1 MDIIELLASDNFIMY
16 NKHIAKICG
25 IEEAIL
31 LGALCSY
38 QKGFKNEEFYREQE
52 RILNDT
58 ALTLYSLRKAM
69 KTLQSLGI
77 LSITKRGLPAK
88 HYYKINTDT
97 LAKFLS
103 SRPIENDST
112 SAFEND
118 STNNNYYKNNCYKE
132 NILKE
137 NSDVQETN
145 SSSNT
150 NLTSSTMFDLNSES
164 QSSKPNALTSEK
176 VCITDT
182 SSIAETKPS
191 HTNKVSVDSGKEKKD
206 TILDIYNYWNNLGK
220 PTHTNLTD
228 AFVKAIKKA
237 LKTYSSEEIKKAMQN
252 YKTVINDNSY
262 YFDYRWGI
270 DTFLNRSNGLPHFV
284 DSGEK
289 WLNYCK
295 KKGINST
302 QFKQEEYNFDPSK
315 PMQIKFNK

>member
-1 MDIIELLASDNFIMY
+1 MDIIDILASDNYIMC
-16 NKHIAKICG
+16 NKMIAKKYG

-31 LGALCSY
+31 LGAMCSY

-52 RILNDT
+52 KILDDT

-77 LSITKRGLPAK
+77 LSLAKKGLPAK
-88 HYYKINTDT
+88 HYYKINSDV
-97 LAKFLS
+97 LAKCLS

-112 SAFEND
+112 GGIENN

-137 NSDVQETN
+137 SSDVQETN

-182 SSIAETKPS
+182 GSIEETKPS
-191 HTNKVSVDSGKEKKD
+191 HTNKVSVDSGKEIISFMLKD
-206 TILDIYNYWNNLGK
+206 NTEFKVTEGIYNEYEQLYPNVNVMQELRNLKAWCISNPSKRKTRKGALRFVNGWLSRKQGQYSNN
-220 PTHTNLTD
+220 T
-228 AFVKAIKKA
+228 
-237 LKTYSSEEIKKAMQN
+237 SSNN
-252 YKTVINDNSY
+252 YKAKVETKPAQKTDWHFEKNGVIG
-262 YFDYRWGI
+262 FG
-270 DTFLNRSNGLPHFV
+270 
-284 DSGEK
+284 K
-289 WLNYCK
+289 
-295 KKGINST
+295 
-302 QFKQEEYNFDPSK
+302 
-315 PMQIKFNK
+315 

>member
-52 RILNDT
+52 RILNET

-118 STNNNYYKNNCYKE
+118 STNYNYNKNNYNKE
-132 NILKE
+132 KILKE
-137 NSDVQETN
+137 NSNIQETN
-145 SSSNT
+145 SISDT
-150 NLTSSTMFDLNSES
+150 NLTSSTMVDIES
-164 QSSKPNALTSEK
+164 VGPSSKTNALTSEK

-191 HTNKVSVDSGKEKKD
+191 HTNKLSVDSGKEKEDKV
-206 TILDIYNYWNNLGK
+206 LEIYNYWNSKDIVVHRKISK
-220 PTHTNLTD
+220 PMERHILN
-228 AFVKAIKKA
+228 A
-237 LKTYSSEEIKKAMQN
+237 LKDYSVEEIKKSIDN
-252 YKTVINDNSY
+252 YNTVIKDKD
-262 YFDYRWGI
+262 YFFAYVWSL
-270 DTFLNRSNGLPHFV
+270 DTFIKQSNGLPHFV

-295 KKGINST
+295 KKGIVN
-302 QFKQEEYNFDPSK
+302 KQKVEVKIDENGVIS
-315 PMQIKFNK
+315 I

>member
-118 STNNNYYKNNCYKE
+118 STNNNYNKNNYNKE
-132 NILKE
+132 KILKE
-137 NSDVQETN
+137 NSNIQETN
-145 SSSNT
+145 SISDT
-150 NLTSSTMFDLNSES
+150 NLTSSTMIDMES
-164 QSSKPNALTSEK
+164 VGPSSKTNALTSEK
-176 VCITDT
+176 SLITDQADT
-182 SSIAETKPS
+182 NATKPS
-191 HTNKVSVDSGKEKKD
+191 HTNKLSVDSGKEIISFILKD
-206 TILDIYNYWNNLGK
+206 NSEFKVTEDIYNEYKQLYPDINIMQELRSLKAWCISNPSKRKTRKGALRFINGWFLRRQGQYYNNTSNNNYKAKVETKPAQQMDWHFEKNGMIGLGK
-220 PTHTNLTD
+220 
-228 AFVKAIKKA
+228 
-237 LKTYSSEEIKKAMQN
+237 
-252 YKTVINDNSY
+252 
-262 YFDYRWGI
+262 
-270 DTFLNRSNGLPHFV
+270 
-284 DSGEK
+284 
-289 WLNYCK
+289 
-295 KKGINST
+295 
-302 QFKQEEYNFDPSK
+302 
-315 PMQIKFNK
+315 